1 MLKTPTEHVADSH
14 RHNTFSNSSLYD
26 TPRDLVVRDRPTQQ
40 QAQVPRFPEP
50 ILTESQATT
59 QLDDPNDAIETVGE
73 TKQPGRVRPNEYNQ
87 SSPRKKQKISQDTQ
101 GERLRQMLRGDEN
114 APQTRAIPP
123 RVENNLT
130 GNLQQAKVSSTSY
143 EATQRIEPPKSTV
156 RNTGKKGKKTGGRIV
171 KKTGEQGSA
180 QNIAKTPAKA
190 LAKTP
195 AKTPAKTLT
204 KAPAKAPAAPA
215 TKPTRNKIKADQ
227 TNPPPAVRSG
237 RSTRFRRNSSLQVLE
252 HRGRGLKGCY
262 ARPQPKIEEEA
273 DGADNTV
280 AAAVTDNPSVTK
292 AMKTN
297 EGPVGASRSALVK
310 LAVPGKMLR
319 SLE

>member
-1 MLKTPTEHVADSH
+1 MLNNSAEHLADSH

-26 TPRDLVVRDRPTQQ
+26 APRDLVARDRPTQQ
-40 QAQVPRFPEP
+40 QAQIPRFPEP

-59 QLDDPNDAIETVGE
+59 QLDDPNDAMETVGE
-73 TKQPGRVRPNEYNQ
+73 TQQPGRVRPNEYNQ

-101 GERLRQMLRGDEN
+101 GERLRQMLRGDEID
-114 APQTRAIPP
+114 PQTRAIPT

-156 RNTGKKGKKTGGRIV
+156 RNTGKKGKKTGGRTV

-180 QNIAKTPAKA
+180 QGITKTPAKT
-190 LAKTP
+190 LAKTPSKATTKTP
-195 AKTPAKTLT
+195 AKTPA
-204 KAPAKAPAAPA
+204 APV
-215 TKPTRNKIKADQ
+215 TKPTQNKIKADQ

-237 RSTRFRRNSSLQVLE
+237 RSTRFRRSSSLQVLE

-262 ARPQPKIEEEA
+262 ARPQPKIEEET
-273 DGADNTV
+273 DGA
-280 AAAVTDNPSVTK
+280 DNPSVTK

-310 LAVPGKMLR
+310 LAVPAKMLR